1 MTGEAV
7 DSIVVPASA
16 VAVIGNVTAV
26 NAVAHGYLTLW
37 PDGVTQPETS
47 SINFPATTS
56 VANGVT
62 VALST
67 EGKMEIY
74 ASQTTD
80 VIFDATG
87 FIA

>member
-1 MTGEAV
+1 LQA
-7 DSIVVPASA
+7 
-16 VAVIGNVTAV
+16 
-26 NAVAHGYLTLW
+26 
-37 PDGVTQPETS
+37 ETS